1 LANSYFSIEQS
12 NKKRSK
18 FVKIAI
24 LKEVLAGE
32 TRVAM
37 LPSEIK
43 RLLKNENIAVLIES
57 GAGDGSFFPDS
68 EYEAV
73 GAKIVENPYADAD
86 VILKLNPPTDD
97 EVAKIK
103 DGTTLISLLAP
114 FTNHAFVKSLAA
126 KNITTFCLELIPR
139 TTYAQSMDVLSSQ
152 ATVGGY
158 RAVLNAATHIGK
170 FFPMLMT
177 PAGTIKP
184 ATVLVIGA
192 GVAGL
197 QAIATASRLGAKVEA
212 FDVRPAAREQVESLG
227 AKFLYMDL
235 DESSETD
242 SGYAIEM
249 DDEFIRKEMEL
260 LHDAAKRVDVIITT
274 ALIFGKKAPILIKDY
289 MVKDMKGGS
298 CIIDMAAEN
307 GGNCELTKPDEI
319 IVENGVTIDGTIN
332 LPAQVPTHASLML
345 SKNLA
350 KLLSDIIKEGELVV
364 DFENEVT
371 QGCVVTYEGKI
382 VHEMTK
388 KIIEGAK

>member
-1 LANSYFSIEQS
+1 M
-12 NKKRSK
+12 
-18 FVKIAI
+18 KIAI
-24 LKEVLAGE
+24 PKETLPGE

-37 LPSEIK
+37 LPMEVK
-43 RLLKNENIAVLIES
+43 RLKSDEITVLVEAS
-57 GAGDGSFFPDS
+57 AGAGSFVSDAD
-68 EYEAV
+68 YESV
-73 GAKIVENPYADAD
+73 GAQIVNDVYQEAD
-86 VILKLNPPTDD
+86 VIVKINPPTED
-97 EVAKIK
+97 ELSKIK

-114 FTNHAFVKSLAA
+114 FTNHDSVKLLSS
-126 KNITTFCLELIPR
+126 KKVTSFCLELIPR

-158 RAVLNAATHIGK
+158 RAVLNAAIHSGK

-184 ATVLVIGA
+184 STVLVIGA

-242 SGYAIEM
+242 SGYAVEM
-249 DDEFIRKEMEL
+249 DEEFIRKEMEL
-260 LHDAAKRVDVIITT
+260 LHEAAKRVDAIITT
-274 ALIFGKKAPILIKDY
+274 ALIFGKPAPILIKDY
-289 MVKDMKGGS
+289 MVKDMQDGS
-298 CIIDMAAEN
+298 CVIDMAAEN
-307 GGNCELTKPDEI
+307 GGNCELTEPGK
-319 IVENGVTIDGTIN
+319 VVTKHGVIIDGSLN
-332 LPAQVPTHASLML
+332 LPTEVPVHASQMF
-345 SKNLA
+345 SKNIA
-350 KLLSDIIKEGELVV
+350 KLLSDIIKENKLEV
-364 DFENEVT
+364 DFENEIT
-371 QGCVVTYEGKI
+371 KGCVVTHNGEI